1 MTADKTPA
9 TLAVDVLAVMLEL
22 DDELQSAANYSGEGC
37 YWSVDDDALLQRSA
51 AARAAVAE
59 LIEADEELIAAELG
73 VASYEV
79 MTRYS
84 SRNYRTACYVRERE
98 AIARRKRAL
107 ARVKGESA

>member
-1 MTADKTPA
+1 MTTDNK

-51 AARAAVAE
+51 VARAAVAE
-59 LIEADEELIAAELG
+59 LIEAVDKLFGADMEQCMEMDGKDDQL
-73 VASYEV
+73 
-79 MTRYS
+79 
-84 SRNYRTACYVRERE
+84 E
-98 AIARRKRAL
+98 AVQFAKSAL